1 RDEIVE
7 EVVENLRPWKNH
19 KSRDSVTAV
28 VNQQLNLLVELAP
41 LQSELFDAR
50 QYRGHAKKLDKAL
63 SNVEKLLKA
72 APAML
77 AVSFFNSLPPLELT
91 DDDEYPLVQPMPH
104 KSIEEIER
112 AHRVRANGFLTELR
126 RLRKICAVKL
136 GTHPNYDR
144 SKHLSARWAYGLME
158 ELSDGQITGT
168 ADKPL
173 RNIASLLYAVVSGHQ
188 NADLKRACDDILR
201 EKART

>member
-1 RDEIVE
+1 PPSGLPRADILRQRWMAVMMARKKGSTRRGARVVRRDFARDEIVE

-19 KSRDSVTAV
+19 KSRDSVTAA
-28 VNQQLNLLVELAP
+28 VNQQLDVLVKLAP
-41 LQSELFDAR
+41 LQAELFDAR

-77 AVSFFNSLPPLELT
+77 AVSLFNPLPPLELT

-112 AHRVRANGFLTELR
+112 AHQVRANRFVTELR
-126 RLRKICAVKL
+126 RLRKICAVKP
-136 GTHPNYDR
+136 GTHPNYDHA
-144 SKHLSARWAYGLME
+144 KHLSA
-158 ELSDGQITGT
+158 
-168 ADKPL
+168 
-173 RNIASLLYAVVSGHQ
+173 
-188 NADLKRACDDILR
+188 
-201 EKART
+201 